1 MCCGPP
7 DGHGHHHYLTLNTTR
22 LDNATQQGGEIYFM
36 PAKVSALSLRLS
48 ARVTGA
54 PGAVAGFFTY
64 ANDTQETDIEV
75 LTRDGGHA
83 VRLSNQP
90 STDANSSFRLGM
102 PGGASS
108 ADWAVYRL
116 DWLPRRALSQWFVD
130 GARLAATTTN
140 VPREPSTVF
149 IDIWGNDGPWSG
161 KMAVGGQA
169 LLDIQ
174 WIEMAFN
181 ASLAPEERPA
191 DGVLCTIDRHVGR
204 PVDVSSSASSEVVIG
219 WAIGVWVCAVVTA
232 CLLM

>member
-1 MCCGPP
+1 
-7 DGHGHHHYLTLNTTR
+7 
-22 LDNATQQGGEIYFM
+22 M

-64 ANDTQETDIEV
+64 SNDTQETDIEV

-116 DWLPRRALSQWFVD
+116 DWLPLPPGAGPGLSQWFVD

-161 KMAVGGQA
+161 KMEVGGQA

-181 ASLAPEERPA
+181 ASLSPEERP
-191 DGVLCTIDRHVGR
+191 DNGVLCTIDRHVGR
-204 PVDVSSSASSEVVIG
+204 PVSVSSSASSAAVVG
-219 WAIGVWVCAVVTA
+219 WAVGVSVCAVVTA